1 MRCGWST
8 PGKRDVIFLRAQ
20 RGVPQNLWDLGLLST
35 GIWCSVCDHRHPQ
48 KDSEEERRQD
58 GVYARLFVDLA
69 AFPTRPDKGDF
80 ATVNGTA
87 YTVFDVEIDPAGA
100 GLLSLKKHG

>member
-1 MRCGWST
+1 MPCGWST

-20 RGVPQNLWDLGLLST
+20 CGVPQNFRDAGLLPAGSGCSVAIT
-35 GIWCSVCDHRHPQ
+35 GILQ

-69 AFPTRPDKGDF
+69 AFPSRPDKGDF

>member
-1 MRCGWST
+1 MATTAFSALNAACL
-8 PGKRDVIFLRAQ
+8 KIFGTSVSYQQGA
-20 RGVPQNLWDLGLLST
+20 GAPFAIT
-35 GIWCSVCDHRHPQ
+35 GILQ

-58 GVYARLFVDLA
+58 GVYARLFVNLA
-69 AFPTRPDKGDF
+69 AFPSRPDKGDL

>member
-1 MRCGWST
+1 MSSFSALNAACLKTFGTSVSYQQGAGA
-8 PGKRDVIFLRAQ
+8 PFAL
-20 RGVPQNLWDLGLLST
+20 T
-35 GIWCSVCDHRHPQ
+35 GILQ

-69 AFPTRPDKGDF
+69 AFPSRPDKGDF

-87 YTVFDVEIDPAGA
+87 YTVFNVEIDPAGA